1 MPRDLIIGSRAS
13 KLALWQAEHV
23 QALLKKIG
31 IKTQIKKI
39 TTEGDRIQD
48 RSLWEL
54 GGKGLFL
61 KEIEEELV
69 AGTIDLAVHSLKD
82 VPYDLPT
89 GLVIGAVLEREDP
102 SDAFVSVKYKSIQD
116 LPAEAK
122 VGTSSL
128 RRLVQLKRK
137 YPNCNYESLRGNV
150 DTRLKKLDAGDFDAI
165 ILASAGLMRL
175 GLEKRIGERL
185 DIIPAAAQGAIGIEC
200 RADHE
205 AVLKSI
211 APLNHEI
218 TARVVTVE
226 RDFLRDVQGTCQTPV
241 GCFVTVDP
249 HDLSHYQMKAFVAD
263 VDGGNFREIISPSL

>member
-1 MPRDLIIGSRAS
+1 MKRHLIIGSRAS

-23 QALLKKIG
+23 QALLKKNG
-31 IKTQIKKI
+31 VVTQIKKI

-48 RSLWEL
+48 RSLWEI

-61 KEIEEELV
+61 KEIEDELV

-89 GLVIGAVLEREDP
+89 GLVIGAILEREDP
-102 SDAFVSVKYKSIQD
+102 SDAFVSLKYKSIKD
-116 LPAEAK
+116 LPSEAK

-137 YPNCNYESLRGNV
+137 YPHLNYESLRGNV
-150 DTRLKKLDAGDFDAI
+150 DTRLKKLAAGDFDAI
-165 ILASAGLMRL
+165 ILASAGLIRL

-200 RADHE
+200 RAYDE
-205 AVLKSI
+205 GVLKNC
-211 APLNHEI
+211 ALLNHEI
-218 TARVVTVE
+218 TACAVTLE
-226 RDFLRDVQGTCQTPV
+226 RDFLREVQGTCQTPV
-241 GCFVTVDP
+241 GCHVTLDP
-249 HDLSHYQMKAFVAD
+249 KDLSRYQMKAFVAD
-263 VDGGNFREIISPSL
+263 VDGGNYREVWR

>member
-1 MPRDLIIGSRAS
+1 MKRSLIIGSRAS
-13 KLALWQAEHV
+13 KLALWQAQHV
-23 QALLKKIG
+23 QTLLKKTG
-31 IKTQIKKI
+31 IETQIKKI

-48 RSLWEL
+48 RSLWEV

-102 SDAFVSVKYKSIQD
+102 SDAFVSVKYKSIKD
-116 LPAEAK
+116 LPSGAK

-128 RRLVQLKRK
+128 RRLVQLKRRH
-137 YPNCNYESLRGNV
+137 PNLNYESLRGNV

-165 ILASAGLMRL
+165 ILASAGLIRL
-175 GLEKRIGERL
+175 DLEKRIGERL

-200 RADHE
+200 RKDDG
-205 AVLKSI
+205 AVLESI
-211 APLNHEI
+211 RVLNHEI
-218 TARVVTVE
+218 TARAVGLE
-226 RDFLRDVQGTCQTPV
+226 RDFLREVQGTCQTPV
-241 GCFVTVDP
+241 GCHVTVDLGDP
-249 HDLSHYQMKAFVAD
+249 SCYQMTAFVAD
-263 VDGGNFREIISPSL
+263 VDGGNYREIRR

>member
-1 MPRDLIIGSRAS
+1 MSRDFIIGSRAS

-23 QALLKKIG
+23 QLRLKKTG
-31 IKTQIKKI
+31 IETQIKKI
-39 TTEGDRIQD
+39 TTQGDRIQD
-48 RSLWEL
+48 RTLWEI

-82 VPYDLPT
+82 VPYDLPK
-89 GLVIGAVLEREDP
+89 GLVLGAILEREDA

-116 LPAEAK
+116 LPSGAK

-137 YPNCNYESLRGNV
+137 YPHINYESLRGNV

-165 ILASAGLMRL
+165 ILASAGLIRL
-175 GLEKRIGERL
+175 GLESRITERL
-185 DIIPAAAQGAIGIEC
+185 DIIPSAAQGAIGIEC
-200 RADHE
+200 RMDDI

-211 APLNHEI
+211 ECLNHEAS
-218 TARVVTVE
+218 ARAVGLE
-226 RDFLRDVQGTCQTPV
+226 RDFLREVQGTCQTPV
-241 GCFVTVDP
+241 GCFVTVNPSDF
-249 HDLSHYQMKAFVAD
+249 SRYQMTAFTAD
-263 VDGGNFREIISPSL
+263 IDGGNYREIRR